1 MRVRDAA
8 GVDASQEPIYEL
20 APINPLPTIDLS
32 KSVGAEL
39 LPVHID
45 ALIFYGMER
54 FKKSLMLASLTSLCM
69 NVAVIVVKESIGQW
83 LSLTSLVLGTPLVA
97 GSICTLRYDIIRL
110 VLRTFEF
117 WSFFIILSL
126 TTLMYTAFVGDL
138 RIPRV
143 LLDWFA
149 CLEVVFL
156 DCQVHDL
163 REHVI
168 GVIVAIAPISMM
180 LIWSMLG
187 RIYGG
192 TSFTILAYEN
202 HNSHF
207 NLSALDVMGNGLVT
221 LVLLFI
227 KIGYRKR
234 EALRSD
240 FNTVRVD
247 CAIIR
252 VGLKMEMISVK
263 KPRSR
268 RQSHDDGIGRSA
280 LRTAPTQTISATPPP
295 ACPRIIQKFG
305 FVKVNQTFAS
315 NQIVFPIRAS
325 AGVRIPALRRSAESV
340 NATLRSE
347 IVAQA
352 KYAANLKR
360 MLKRRYSEEMLELVP
375 IVNRGRTVEHKASG
389 DNQRIHD
396 NLLEGTDDIYAS
408 VDALFEKKGMDQVP
422 CPGTTKQTYTS
433 TVNGVFLELMSKN
446 QVPFDLRSTTR
457 AVWKSFQGQKMR
469 DGDHVQTKVCV
480 QDVKLTDSVIT
491 SYMSYTCNAAGH
503 SSYVQERRV
512 ARKYVEADRSVFV
525 SRSLTDPTSRSAG
538 FLGLLFQESLVVV
551 VRRGQ
556 PLASG
561 QKTSVIEC
569 YLWVTRCDDGK
580 EEAVQFRKPK
590 FTDLA
595 VSGWDSKL
603 SLLSQRIENILFDEP
618 IGSM

>member
-1 MRVRDAA
+1 MAFAIGAEVESLQATLDFIADYDLSPTGDETAVLDVIDEDSALLALGDDLEFSSEDDVSRSTFTTDKFRFGDKSAVVKGSPTSSHGDVTSLIANAPWPQLSPQPNKRRRRGPPRKEEIADLRRSVTKLSKKLETLQLFAKVDAA
-8 GVDASQEPIYEL
+8 ASVNAESNAE
-20 APINPLPTIDLS
+20 DLTLWR
-32 KSVGAEL
+32 G
-39 LPVHID
+39 
-45 ALIFYGMER
+45 
-54 FKKSLMLASLTSLCM
+54 LAS
-69 NVAVIVVKESIGQW
+69 
-83 LSLTSLVLGTPLVA
+83 
-97 GSICTLRYDIIRL
+97 
-110 VLRTFEF
+110 
-117 WSFFIILSL
+117 
-126 TTLMYTAFVGDL
+126 
-138 RIPRV
+138 
-143 LLDWFA
+143 
-149 CLEVVFL
+149 
-156 DCQVHDL
+156 
-163 REHVI
+163 
-168 GVIVAIAPISMM
+168 
-180 LIWSMLG
+180 
-187 RIYGG
+187 
-192 TSFTILAYEN
+192 
-202 HNSHF
+202 
-207 NLSALDVMGNGLVT
+207 
-221 LVLLFI
+221 
-227 KIGYRKR
+227 
-234 EALRSD
+234 
-240 FNTVRVD
+240 
-247 CAIIR
+247 
-252 VGLKMEMISVK
+252 
-263 KPRSR
+263 
-268 RQSHDDGIGRSA
+268 RQ
-280 LRTAPTQTISATPPP
+280 L
-295 ACPRIIQKFG
+295 
-305 FVKVNQTFAS
+305 
-315 NQIVFPIRAS
+315 
-325 AGVRIPALRRSAESV
+325 ALRRSAESV